1 MKKGPNHFRNVGYK
15 YRHLVNTARTKR
27 EVATYKIRHRHLAN
41 TAKTKR
47 EEATYRGR
55 TAHALRSFAP
65 KTVCVIQPTLGYSFS
80 SSALRA
86 HPAVLVGVSAGR
98 VGRPSCV
105 SSATSPEPLSGY
117 TTTIIIIIIR
127 RKREAICARGHSSHN
142 DASALIRTFSS
153 TCSVTDMYGSGGQRY
168 VPTAGGGSGDDWQHA
183 GDAVPPRETPDVAT
197 GLRLYYEYR
206 VAGFGLH
213 TDYQILEFLDQLQET
228 RFCSLCC
235 LVNDKMCLLP
245 CLHVICPRC
254 KELAFGRSASGY
266 SICLIDK
273 QTLSV
278 TKTITWT
285 NNVLFERVRCPNWGC
300 DYTGYLKDLND
311 HLERYCAFYLETC
324 VKCKGLV
331 AYKDVFNHFMTCEGA
346 PGVSLQVMDVQ
357 SNGEN
362 DYNACKDLCGVGEGS
377 ESVTAAANAINA
389 VSELFGRY
397 KEQPDSDQPDK
408 PNQALQ
414 QPQ

>member
-1 MKKGPNHFRNVGYK
+1 M
-15 YRHLVNTARTKR
+15 
-27 EVATYKIRHRHLAN
+27 
-41 TAKTKR
+41 
-47 EEATYRGR
+47 
-55 TAHALRSFAP
+55 
-65 KTVCVIQPTLGYSFS
+65 C
-80 SSALRA
+80 
-86 HPAVLVGVSAGR
+86 
-98 VGRPSCV
+98 
-105 SSATSPEPLSGY
+105 
-117 TTTIIIIIIR
+117 
-127 RKREAICARGHSSHN
+127 
-142 DASALIRTFSS
+142 
-153 TCSVTDMYGSGGQRY
+153 
-168 VPTAGGGSGDDWQHA
+168 PTAGGGSGDDWQHA

-285 NNVLFERVRCPNWGC
+285 NNVLFERVRCPNWGLRLH
-300 DYTGYLKDLND
+300 GI
-311 HLERYCAFYLETC
+311 LERPGTTTWNGTAPSTWRR
-324 VKCKGLV
+324 
-331 AYKDVFNHFMTCEGA
+331 A

-362 DYNACKDLCGVGEGS
+362 DYNACKDLCGAGEGS
-377 ESVTAAANAINA
+377 ESVTAPANAINA

-397 KEQPDSDQPDK
+397 KEQPDSDQPDI